1 MQRRIFVYGIIVLCL
16 TVSTALAADMLSGT
30 WKQNMAKSKYDPANL
45 APKSGTTKWE
55 AIGADG
61 LKWVADG
68 VDAQGKPT
76 HAEFSG
82 KFDGKDYPLTGD
94 PTADTRSYKQIDPR
108 TLELTNKKGGK
119 VVVSGKITV
128 SADGKTRTVSTKGM
142 DTNGKKLATTAVY
155 NKQ

>member
-1 MQRRIFVYGIIVLCL
+1 MKARAGLLSFAILFAAAAVCV
-16 TVSTALAADMLSGT
+16 AADNVHLGT
-30 WKQNMAKSKYDPANL
+30 WKLDEAKSKISAG
-45 APKSGTTKWE
+45 APKNTTVVYE
-55 AIGADG
+55 AAGDSVKVI
-61 LKWVADG
+61 VDG
-68 VDAQGKPT
+68 VDADGKPSHNEWT
-76 HAEFSG
+76 G

-94 PTADTRSYKQIDPR
+94 PTADTRSYKQIDPS

-142 DTNGKKLATTAVY
+142 DTNGKKVATTAVY